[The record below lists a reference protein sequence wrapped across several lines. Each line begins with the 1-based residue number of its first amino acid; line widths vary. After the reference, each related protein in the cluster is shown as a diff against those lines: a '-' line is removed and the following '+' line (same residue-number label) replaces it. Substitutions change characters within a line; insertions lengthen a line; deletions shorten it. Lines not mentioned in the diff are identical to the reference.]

1 MPRVLARAGRLMAFD
16 ARKLGKFQNGMRRR
30 LAELRVKTEDSLD
43 LAMETMMQERVDSY
57 FRVEEGLGEI
67 DHSLGLIEDE
77 LQHVHDLSGAQRLE
91 ARLEFVEDRWEE
103 FDSEIRQRPR
113 RRRRRINMTD
123 FFKAAGGAA
132 GSTSASG
139 DIQSPTDA
147 YRILG
152 LEYGSSLSDVTAAF
166 RRQAKKLHPD
176 VNEGDRSEEPQ
187 LRRIIEAYQ
196 FLKEHLSLSNTEPP
210 RPFA

>member
-1 MPRVLARAGRLMAFD
+1 
-16 ARKLGKFQNGMRRR
+16 MRRR
-30 LAELRVKTEDSLD
+30 IAELRVKTEDSLD
-43 LAMETMMQERVDSY
+43 SAMETMMQDRVDSY

-77 LQHVHDLSGAQRLE
+77 LQEIHDLTSAQRLD
-91 ARLEFVEDRWEE
+91 ARLEFIEDRWEE

-113 RRRRRINMTD
+113 RRRRRINMGD
-123 FFKAAGGAA
+123 FFKAASGGGGPTTA
-132 GSTSASG
+132 GG
-139 DIQSPTDA
+139 EIQSPTDA
-147 YRILG
+147 YRLLG
-152 LEYGSSLSDVTAAF
+152 LEYGSSLSEVTAAF

-176 VNEGDRSEEPQ
+176 ANEGDRSAEPQ

-196 FLKEHLSLSNTEPP
+196 FLKEHLSLSNIEPP

>member
-1 MPRVLARAGRLMAFD
+1 
-16 ARKLGKFQNGMRRR
+16 MRRR
-30 LAELRVKTEDSLD
+30 VAELRVKTEDSLD
-43 LAMETMMQERVDSY
+43 FAMETMMQDRVDSY

-67 DHSLGLIEDE
+67 DHSLGLIGDE
-77 LQHVHDLSGAQRLE
+77 LENVRDLTGAQRLE
-91 ARLEFVEDRWEE
+91 ARLEFIEDRWEE

-113 RRRRRINMTD
+113 RRRRRINMAD
-123 FFKAAGGAA
+123 FFKAAGGGGGSVSA
-132 GSTSASG
+132 GG
-139 DIQSPTDA
+139 DIQSPTEA

-152 LEYGSSLSDVTAAF
+152 LEYGSSLADVTAAF

-176 VNEGDRSEEPQ
+176 ANEGDRSAEPE

>member
-1 MPRVLARAGRLMAFD
+1 MAFD
-16 ARKLGKFQNGMRRR
+16 AYKLGKFQNGMRRR

-43 LAMETMMQERVDSY
+43 FAMETMMQDRVDSY

-67 DHSLGLIEDE
+67 DHSLGLIEGE
-77 LQHVHDLSGAQRLE
+77 LKEIHDLTGAQRLE
-91 ARLEFVEDRWEE
+91 ARLEFIEDRWEE

-113 RRRRRINMTD
+113 RRRRRISMAD
-123 FFKAAGGAA
+123 FFKAAGGGGGA
-132 GSTSASG
+132 TSPGG

-152 LEYGSSLSDVTAAF
+152 LDYGSSLSDVTAAF

-176 VNEGDRSEEPQ
+176 ANEGDRSEEAQ